1 MSNCQVAEINQLKA
15 KIAELERLEREN
27 HEKQQKEISKKKI
40 ENLLRPLHNK
50 LNQDLNQ
57 EELPDP
63 QQFIKFKNIDEKLAN
78 MKKSQDDAINQLK
91 TKVEELEKL
100 DKENDAK
107 QEKKIELKLSQ
118 LEKWF
123 ETQKSKI
130 LVEQTS
136 KNHADK
142 INSFESKIL
151 ELEKQIET
159 LEKRPPS
166 AEILD
171 THQFEVH
178 AGAIVDSIRIHGRK
192 YGINGGSK
200 NVITVNKGERIKNAS
215 FRLAPFRNQA
225 CMCQL
230 VFTTDKGQTFGPY
243 GYANGNQH
251 YNVEFKGDWTKQI
264 KMASMNPTG
273 FEGKKLYYKLL

>member
-1 MSNCQVAEINQLKA
+1 MSSSQVAEINQLKA
-15 KIAELERLEREN
+15 NIAELERLGREN
-27 HEKQQKEISKKKI
+27 HKQQQKEINRRLTGIEKWLPRLYKKLDKK
-40 ENLLRPLHNK
+40 ERNS
-50 LNQDLNQ
+50 
-57 EELPDP
+57 
-63 QQFIKFKNIDEKLAN
+63 QQAKKFKNIDEKLEN
-78 MKKSQDDAINQLK
+78 IEKSRDDAINQLK